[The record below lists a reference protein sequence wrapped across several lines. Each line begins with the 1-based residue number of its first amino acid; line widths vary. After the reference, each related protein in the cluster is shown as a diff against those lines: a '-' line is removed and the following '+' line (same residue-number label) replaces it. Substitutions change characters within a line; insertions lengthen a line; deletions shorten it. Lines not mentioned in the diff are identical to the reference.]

1 MKKVSIHSVPIHL
14 VCIWLLVLEQLKQL
28 KSSFSGDLNLAV
40 LNPHTVHNIS
50 F

>member
-1 MKKVSIHSVPIHL
+1 MVAGSGTIEAIKI
-14 VCIWLLVLEQLKQL
+14 
-28 KSSFSGDLNLAV
+28 SFSDDLNLAV

>member
-1 MKKVSIHSVPIHL
+1 MIAGSVTIEA
-14 VCIWLLVLEQLKQL
+14 IKI
-28 KSSFSGDLNLAV
+28 SFAADLNLAV